1 MQTIFNAAEIFE
13 MAIAIERKG
22 RAFYLNA
29 SKSFDEP
36 EVKSLLKGLAEME
49 KEHEEVF
56 LSLKEKLI
64 PDEGYVQGYDPD
76 NVAVSYVRA
85 MTSGEVFDKN
95 ITFEG
100 GESIEEVLKK
110 GIQAEKNSI
119 IFYTGLKGLV
129 PEDLGRANVDRIIR
143 EEMKHIVLLTEML
156 AALKG

>member
-22 RAFYLNA
+22 RTFYLNA

-36 EVKSLLKGLAEME
+36 GIKSLLKGLAEME

-100 GESIEEVLKK
+100 GESIEEVLKRGSKRKRTRSSSMPDSK
-110 GIQAEKNSI
+110 GSCLRIWAVQTW
-119 IFYTGLKGLV
+119 TGLS
-129 PEDLGRANVDRIIR
+129 GRR
-143 EEMKHIVLLTEML
+143 
-156 AALKG
+156 